1 MFPRMFPR
9 MRCFPLA
16 GVAIGCLRLQGRPAH
31 LRGMEL
37 NAQPPLDHVPMWTM
51 DDLAEKLRI
60 SKATIHTWRKRGT
73 APRAYRIGRHLM
85 FAEPDVRAWL
95 VGREASKVEQRDT
108 DSGW

>member
-1 MFPRMFPR
+1 
-9 MRCFPLA
+9 MRSLP
-16 GVAIGCLRLQGRPAH
+16 VATVAVGCLALEVGPAH
-31 LRGMEL
+31 LRGME
-37 NAQPPLDHVPMWTM
+37 PTSEPTLDHVPLWTM

-95 VGREASKVEQRDT
+95 AEQEATRVEQRGT